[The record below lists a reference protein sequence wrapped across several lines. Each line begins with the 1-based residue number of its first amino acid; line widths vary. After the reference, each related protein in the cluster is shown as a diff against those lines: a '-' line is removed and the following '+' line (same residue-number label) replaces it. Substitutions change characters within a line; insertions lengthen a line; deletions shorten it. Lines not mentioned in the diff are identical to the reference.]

1 MARHKTKLFIP
12 APTRRSCGK
21 NRYNSER
28 EAREVADQQELLFA
42 NQGLLLKVYHCSF
55 CGGWHLTKQL

>member
-1 MARHKTKLFIP
+1 MARHKTKPFIP

-28 EAREVADQQELLFA
+28 EARVVADQQELLFA
-42 NQGLLLKVYHCSF
+42 NQGLRLKVYHCSF